1 MKSEQALFG
10 ERLRAAIKVS
20 GYAESPTEIA
30 KLLGRFDGD
39 PATPQA
45 ISRWLHGK
53 SMPRQRNIKALARML
68 RIDPALLQYGGTESA
83 RRGVREPRLEYR
95 VSALDQHAMDAFV
108 VLPAKKRKL
117 VREIIDVLTEPA
129 PKR

>member
-10 ERLRAAIKVS
+10 ERLRAALRAS
-20 GYAESPTEIA
+20 GYAESATEIA
-30 KLLGRFDGD
+30 KMLGRFDGD

-68 RIDPALLQYGGTESA
+68 RIEPTALQYGGTESA
-83 RRGVREPRLEYR
+83 RRVREPRPEYR
-95 VSALDQHAMDAFV
+95 ISAQDQHAMDAYV

-117 VREIIDVLTEPA
+117 VREIIDVLSESD